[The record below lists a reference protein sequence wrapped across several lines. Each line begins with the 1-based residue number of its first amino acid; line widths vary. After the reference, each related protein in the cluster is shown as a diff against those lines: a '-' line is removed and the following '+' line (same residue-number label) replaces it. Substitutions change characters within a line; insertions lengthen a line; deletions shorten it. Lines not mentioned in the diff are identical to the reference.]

1 MPFVKD
7 ALSLLIEASEIDI
20 KRSSKSILRE
30 STVRSN
36 YRNIGEASEEVIYG
50 PEIVPVVH
58 MKDGYYT
65 EMSFL
70 HPYMKSAGIT
80 SIVEA
85 LNNVA
90 SANNLDKGAVGL
102 LIESNECVGDC
113 ISKAIESA
121 DPNKENSVLNKIDKA
136 TGLSDKL
143 KSKGIDVKTKKQAKC
158 KECGKVKCECKK

>member
-7 ALSLLIEASEIDI
+7 TLSLLIEASEIDI

-50 PEIVPVVH
+50 PEIVPVVR

-80 SIVEA
+80 SIAEA

-90 SANNLDKGAVGL
+90 SANNLAKGAVGL